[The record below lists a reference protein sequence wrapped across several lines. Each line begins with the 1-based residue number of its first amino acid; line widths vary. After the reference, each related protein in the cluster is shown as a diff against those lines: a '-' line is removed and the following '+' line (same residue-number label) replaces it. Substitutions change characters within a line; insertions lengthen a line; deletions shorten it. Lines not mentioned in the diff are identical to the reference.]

1 MGESQLRQNSIMPSS
16 NRRLESS
23 RANGAKS
30 RGPNTIQGRRA
41 VALNAVTHGLSAKTV
56 VLQNESQEEYD
67 VELLNYLDHFRPQ
80 DMLEQNLVL
89 QLAAASWRLARYVG
103 VESGLFNEKMSQQA
117 DWLDK
122 ERPNIQ
128 DCQRV
133 AIAFESLADNGKS
146 LALANRYQARL
157 QHEYQRILKSL
168 SQMQATRCAAEV
180 KLQNRPSPVYE
191 HPPAPSPVVS
201 ITDGVPLYSA
211 VDLTAGRAAPTPA
224 PR

>member
-1 MGESQLRQNSIMPSS
+1 MSS

-30 RGPNTIQGRRA
+30 RGPNTIQGRHA

-89 QLAAASWRLARYVG
+89 QLAAASWRLARYAG
-103 VESGLFNEKMSQQA
+103 VESGLFNEKMRQQA
-117 DWLDK
+117 TWLDK

-128 DCQRV
+128 DCERV
-133 AIAFESLADNGKS
+133 AIAFASLADNDKS

-168 SQMQATRCAAEV
+168 SQMQAARCAAEV

-201 ITDGVPLYSA
+201 ITDGVPSTPQSTSPPVAPHQHPRPDDRNSA
-211 VDLTAGRAAPTPA
+211 EH
-224 PR
+224 